1 MLSVYTDGNRSCKQN
16 SLHIVFYMQSVFIYS
31 DTAVTF
37 QAHRLF
43 IRLKGGQIWLP
54 NSKCDMKLWTWSVK
68 SYLAA
73 SHSNCEPYIYLSIT
87 VTQFSNSGS

>member
-43 IRLKGGQIWLP
+43 IRLKGGQI
-54 NSKCDMKLWTWSVK
+54 
-68 SYLAA
+68 
-73 SHSNCEPYIYLSIT
+73 
-87 VTQFSNSGS
+87 